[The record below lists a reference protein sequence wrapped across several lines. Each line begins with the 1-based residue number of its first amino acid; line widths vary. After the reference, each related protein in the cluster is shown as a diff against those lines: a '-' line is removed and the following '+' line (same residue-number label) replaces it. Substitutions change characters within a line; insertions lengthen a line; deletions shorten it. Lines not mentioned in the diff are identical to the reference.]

1 MKDKLRSLCKP
12 ILNNKDSAL
21 LSKLFRSIIK
31 DRGMLFQMETKVD
44 EYILNAHKDDIRVV
58 KGMTKTQ
65 INNKM
70 LDEEMTWKN
79 FIDLIFNVLRF
90 RKLRLVVEL
99 TDQKGNTTMHEIV
112 SVKELNQVEKICD
125 EKIKNLDHILKKYT
139 SEIEMNAK
147 EDHVE

>member
-1 MKDKLRSLCKP
+1 MIKDKLRNLSNP

-21 LSKLFRSIIK
+21 LSKLFRNIIK
-31 DRGMLFQMETKVD
+31 DRSMLFQMETKVD

-58 KGMTKTQ
+58 KSLTKTQ
-65 INNKM
+65 INNKI

-112 SVKELNQVEKICD
+112 SVKELNTVEKISD
-125 EKIKNLDHILKKYT
+125 EKIKNLDSILKKYT
-139 SEIEMNAK
+139 SEIDNNKKDNE
-147 EDHVE
+147 